1 MLTAVSGFVYTYC
14 KGTTLSGLSY
24 SLVDVIDKSI
34 VNVPYLSIITP
45 RFIVVIGLVVIFQF
59 MLTKMKWGYGL
70 FMVGSNREAA
80 FYAGIKTQKKVFQTF
95 VMSGFTS
102 SLGGALFAISM
113 NAAVPNYG
121 ERGIAPLIVV
131 LAATV
136 IGGTVMTGG
145 SGSIVKTLLAVITIQ
160 AIFNGLIAMG
170 MGFDAQVL
178 SAGVLLGAV
187 VFYESFSLYR
197 QRLRKGERPV
207 LVREVEEMKQ
217 RAKPPGREEGIN

>member
-34 VNVPYLSIITP
+34 INIPYLSIITP
-45 RFIVVIGLVVIFQF
+45 RFIVVICLIIIFQL
-59 MLTKMKWGYGL
+59 MLSKMKWGYEL

-80 FYAGIKTQKKVFQTF
+80 FFAGIKTQKKVFQTF
-95 VMSGFTS
+95 LISGFTS

-145 SGSIVKTLLAVITIQ
+145 SGSIVKTFLAVITIQ

-178 SAGVLLGAV
+178 SAGMLLGAV

-197 QRLRKGERPV
+197 QSLRKGEHPV
-207 LVREVEEMKQ
+207 LVREAEEMK
-217 RAKPPGREEGIN
+217 K